1 MKLYEE
7 AFTHSSYSNE
17 HRDSSSYERLEFLG
31 DGVLDLVV
39 GDLVFRAHKKYTP
52 GKLSKLRSSIVEGR
66 NLTEIAIKLGFAPY
80 VKFSNGE
87 KKNAQYHGHIFE
99 DVFESFI
106 GAMYLDLG
114 YDYAYEFI
122 SKTMAEY
129 VSGAEIAGE
138 RDWKSDLL
146 EEIQSEF
153 KTLVE
158 FEIVKESGINTD
170 KTFEAVAKVNGVIL
184 GTGIGHNKKQAETQ
198 AAKEAL
204 LSRQRS
210 N

>member
-1 MKLYEE
+1 ME
-7 AFTHSSYSNE
+7 T
-17 HRDSSSYERLEFLG
+17 
-31 DGVLDLVV
+31 
-39 GDLVFRAHKKYTP
+39 
-52 GKLSKLRSSIVEGR
+52 
-66 NLTEIAIKLGFAPY
+66 
-80 VKFSNGE
+80 
-87 KKNAQYHGHIFE
+87 
-99 DVFESFI
+99 
-106 GAMYLDLG
+106 
-114 YDYAYEFI
+114 
-122 SKTMAEY
+122 
-129 VSGAEIAGE
+129 AGE

-184 GTGIGHNKKQAETQ
+184 GTGIGHNKKQAETE

>member
-1 MKLYEE
+1 MKDKPTLDTTTPLPENQSPIDGSFPEQKPRKFDTLRELILSLVPEAKRMKLYEE

-39 GDLVFRAHKKYTP
+39 GDLVFRAHKKYAP
-52 GKLSKLRSSIVEGR
+52 GNLSKLRSSIVEGR

-114 YDYAYEFI
+114 YDYAYKFI
-122 SKTMAEY
+122 
-129 VSGAEIAGE
+129 
-138 RDWKSDLL
+138 
-146 EEIQSEF
+146 
-153 KTLVE
+153 
-158 FEIVKESGINTD
+158 
-170 KTFEAVAKVNGVIL
+170 
-184 GTGIGHNKKQAETQ
+184 
-198 AAKEAL
+198 
-204 LSRQRS
+204 
-210 N
+210 